1 MPMDMDFRWMSKPY
15 EDKARAD
22 EIEER
27 KLADRLAYIQAE
39 RQRQERQ
46 AEARRQQ
53 GIIDASQGATE
64 FADRQA
70 AASMGLENVP
80 QLPFPN
86 MSVAYNQVM
95 QQRMAQEAD
104 RAAKVQRLKELEA
117 QMQERDQKIQKMMDD
132 PKMQLAVAMAMY
144 GDTGML
150 QSMLVK
156 DQEETA
162 KQYQTN
168 MDSLEDKMANDIFA
182 LGGASDDQFDKIA
195 GALIPLYKDRFGE
208 LEGKGA
214 RSRLGG
220 WDAWEQAIRGAKGA
234 FSAKKAKE
242 AEAKAKAEAQ
252 KRADKAAAAKL
263 KG

>member
-1 MPMDMDFRWMSKPY
+1 MDRDFTWNKSQAQIDY
-15 EDKARAD
+15 ENALAAAAAAGARN
-22 EIEER
+22 
-27 KLADRLAYIQAE
+27 
-39 RQRQERQ
+39 
-46 AEARRQQ
+46 
-53 GIIDASQGATE
+53 GS
-64 FADRQA
+64 QA
-70 AASMGLENVP
+70 AAAADPLQYYSKERIEQMP
-80 QLPFPN
+80 
-86 MSVAYNQVM
+86 SYDKAM

-117 QMQERDQKIQKMMDD
+117 QMQERDRKIQKMMDD

-144 GDTGML
+144 GDTSML

-156 DQEETA
+156 DQEETS

-182 LGGASDDQFDKIA
+182 LGSASDDQFDKIA

-220 WDAWEQAIRGAKGA
+220 WDAWEQAILGAKGA
-234 FSAKKAKE
+234 FKSKKANEDYLKALKKARDE
-242 AEAKAKAEAQ
+242 AL
-252 KRADKAAAAKL
+252 KRAAKAAANKV
-263 KG
+263 KR